1 MSGKETAAVVGL
13 EHVCLSVSPSVRL
26 GQMMNDGGGG
36 ETCSV
41 YVTEAAASGLEGE
54 VRSPPVS

>member
-1 MSGKETAAVVGL
+1 MGL

-26 GQMMNDGGGG
+26 GQMMNDGGGGGG